1 MNRRRFVQSTVA
13 AAVAA
18 SLPASHGLAAI
29 LSGSMGVDADINAVT
44 GDGAE
49 VTLQRAAVKEL
60 GDSLR
65 GSLLLPGHEAYEEA
79 RRILN
84 ASINKYPALIVQC
97 RGSADVKNAID
108 FARESDLLVAVKCG
122 GHSFSGKSTCDG
134 GMMIDLSTLR
144 HVRIN
149 REARIAN
156 VAGGSLLAEMD
167 HDTMA
172 FGLVTTTGT
181 VSHTGIGGLTLG
193 GGFGRVG
200 RRFGLALDNVL
211 GLDIVTADGRLL
223 HADADENPDLYWGLR
238 GGGGNFG
245 VGTNF

>member
-1 MNRRRFVQSTVA
+1 MNRRKFVQSSLA

-18 SLPASHGLAAI
+18 SIPASQGLAAI

-49 VTLQRAAVKEL
+49 VTLQRAAVQEL

-65 GSLLLPGHEAYEEA
+65 GNLLLPGHEAYEEA

-84 ASINKYPALIVQC
+84 ASINKRPALIVQC
-97 RGSADVKNAID
+97 RGSADVKNAVD

-122 GHSFSGKSTCDG
+122 GHSFSGKSTCAG
-134 GMMIDLSTLR
+134 GMMLDLSALR
-144 HVRIN
+144 PVRID

-156 VAGGSLLAEMD
+156 VAGGSLLAELD

-172 FGLVTTTGT
+172 FGLVTTAGT
-181 VSHTGIGGLTLG
+181 VSPTGIGGLT
-193 GGFGRVG
+193 
-200 RRFGLALDNVL
+200 
-211 GLDIVTADGRLL
+211 
-223 HADADENPDLYWGLR
+223 
-238 GGGGNFG
+238 
-245 VGTNF
+245 